1 MASEPQM
8 PAAKTAPKATK
19 RSFKRAAALLAGTAL
34 IGLSLSG
41 CMTTPSVNSDGL
53 YKQPIG
59 RSPVTAN
66 ATAYSD
72 ALVCLGEYA
81 RARHLASPRLAVGR
95 ISDYTGKVSLE
106 GGREITQGASLMAMT
121 ALAKAGA
128 RQVERFDTS
137 VGELELKYANNKLIT
152 DDQVANPT
160 RPADYRKIMAGQVAG
175 SDFFIVGGI
184 TELNYNIRS
193 SGSDAYA
200 GDTKD
205 TGVKGLWY
213 GRTMVMN
220 VALDLRLVDTRTLE
234 VVDVISYQKQI
245 VGKEVKAGVFDI
257 LNGNIFDI
265 SGGQGALEP
274 MQLAVRAMV
283 ERATLEFMAN
293 LYGAS
298 GPEVCLDP
306 RNDFLNSDTLGVT
319 GGLTP
324 AYDNLETNNA
334 GTRAEPTRWQNVAAA
349 PQRRPVGPAPAPGK
363 SAPPPPACETKC
375 VPYDPSAGASGHA
388 RGQSRY

>member
-1 MASEPQM
+1 MASKM
-8 PAAKTAPKATK
+8 HITAPKAL
-19 RSFKRAAALLAGTAL
+19 RRVALLAGAAAL
-34 IGLSLSG
+34 AFTMSG
-41 CMTTPSVNSDGL
+41 CASAPGVNSEGL
-53 YKQPIG
+53 YKEPIG
-59 RSPVTAN
+59 QAPVTAN
-66 ATAYSD
+66 PTAYSD
-72 ALVCLGEYA
+72 ALICLGSYA
-81 RARHLASPRLAVGR
+81 RAHRLASPRIAVGR

-152 DDQVANPT
+152 DAPVANPNQ
-160 RPADYRKIMAGQVAG
+160 PGDYRKIMAGEVAG

-184 TELNYNIRS
+184 TELNYNIQS
-193 SGSDAYA
+193 SGVDAYA
-200 GDTKD
+200 GGSADAS
-205 TGVKGLWY
+205 VKGLY
-213 GRTMVMN
+213 SGRTMVMN

-245 VGKEVKAGVFDI
+245 VGREVKAGVFDI
-257 LNGNIFDI
+257 LNNNIFDI

-274 MQLAVRAMV
+274 MQLAVRAMI

-306 RNDFLNSDTLGVT
+306 KNDFLENPTLGAT

-324 AYDNLETNNA
+324 AYNNLETNNA
-334 GTRAEPTRWQNVAAA
+334 GTRADPTRWTDVADA
-349 PQRRPVGPAPAPGK
+349 PRRHDHDDRDD
-363 SAPPPPACETKC
+363 S
-375 VPYDPSAGASGHA
+375 SASG
-388 RGQSRY
+388 GSRY

>member
-1 MASEPQM
+1 MAHTTHT
-8 PAAKTAPKATK
+8 KTGRKLVATIA
-19 RSFKRAAALLAGTAL
+19 SLAALSVAL
-34 IGLSLSG
+34 TG
-41 CMTTPSVNSDGL
+41 CMTTPGVNAQGN
-53 YKQPIG
+53 YKTPIG
-59 RSPVTAN
+59 KAPVTAN
-66 ATAYSD
+66 PTAYSD
-72 ALVCLGEYA
+72 ALVCLGSYA
-81 RARHLASPRLAVGR
+81 RSHRLASPRLAVGR
-95 ISDYTGKVSLE
+95 ISDYTGRASLD

-152 DDQVANPT
+152 DDAVANPT

-184 TELNYNIRS
+184 TELNNNIRS
-193 SGSDAYA
+193 SGVDAYA

-205 TGVKGLWY
+205 TGPKGLLY
-213 GRTMVMN
+213 GRTLVMN

-245 VGKEVKAGVFDI
+245 VGKEVKAGVFDV

-274 MQLAVRAMV
+274 MQLAVRAMI

-293 LYGAS
+293 LYGAP
-298 GPEVCLDP
+298 GPGVCLDP
-306 RNDFLNSDTLGVT
+306 RNDFLYNDTLGAT

-334 GTRAEPTRWQNVAAA
+334 GTRADPNRWQNVASDKPRGRAA
-349 PQRRPVGPAPAPGK
+349 SDG
-363 SAPPPPACETKC
+363 
-375 VPYDPSAGASGHA
+375 D
-388 RGQSRY
+388 SRY

>member
-1 MASEPQM
+1 MASETQT
-8 PAAKTAPKATK
+8 ATAKTAGQGKK
-19 RSFKRAAALLAGTAL
+19 RIAILLASAAAL
-34 IGLSLSG
+34 GLSMSG
-41 CMTTPSVNSDGL
+41 CVTTPGVNGNGL
-53 YKQPIG
+53 YNNPIG
-59 RSPVTAN
+59 AAPVTAN

-81 RARHLASPRLAVGR
+81 RAHRLASPRLAVGR
-95 ISDYTGKVSLE
+95 ISDYTGKVSSE

-152 DDQVANPT
+152 DQATPNPNV
-160 RPADYRKIMAGQVAG
+160 PADYRKIMAGQVAG

-184 TELNYNIRS
+184 TELNYNIRN
-193 SGSDAYA
+193 SGASVYA
-200 GDTKD
+200 GGEQDASL
-205 TGVKGLWY
+205 KGQASANTY
-213 GRTMVMN
+213 VMN

-245 VGKEVKAGVFDI
+245 VGREVKAGVFDI

-265 SGGQGALEP
+265 SGGQGAQEP
-274 MQLAVRAMV
+274 MQLAVRAEI

-293 LYGAS
+293 LYGVS

-306 RNDFLNSDTLGVT
+306 RNDFLNGPSTIGVT

-324 AYDNLETNNA
+324 AYNNLQTNNA
-334 GTRAEPTRWQNVAAA
+334 QTRADPSRWQDVNAQSQ
-349 PQRRPVGPAPAPGK
+349 QRVVVRDDDG
-363 SAPPPPACETKC
+363 APP
-375 VPYDPSAGASGHA
+375 AG
-388 RGQSRY
+388 SRY

>member
-1 MASEPQM
+1 MLKM
-8 PAAKTAPKATK
+8 THPKPGRKFALALV
-19 RSFKRAAALLAGTAL
+19 SLAALSVAL
-34 IGLSLSG
+34 TG
-41 CMTTPSVNSDGL
+41 CMTTPGVNGAGN

-59 RSPVTAN
+59 KAPVTAN
-66 ATAYSD
+66 PTAYSD
-72 ALVCLGEYA
+72 ALVCMGSYA
-81 RARHLASPRLAVGR
+81 RQHRLASPRLAVGR

-137 VGELELKYANNKLIT
+137 VGEMELKYSNNKLIT
-152 DDQVANPT
+152 DAPVSNPT
-160 RPADYRKIMAGQVAG
+160 APADYRKIMAGQVAG

-193 SGSDAYA
+193 SGVDAYA
-200 GDTKD
+200 GEVSDG
-205 TGVKGLWY
+205 GVKGLFY
-213 GRTMVMN
+213 GRTYIMN

-245 VGKEVKAGVFDI
+245 VGREVKAGIFDI
-257 LNGNIFDI
+257 LNGNLFDI

-274 MQLAVRAMV
+274 MQLAVRSMI
-283 ERATLEFMAN
+283 ERASLEFMAN
-293 LYGAS
+293 LYGVA

-306 RNDFLNSDTLGVT
+306 RNDFLYHTTLGAT

-324 AYDNLETNNA
+324 AYDNLESNNA
-334 GTRAEPTRWQNVAAA
+334 GTRADPNRWTEV
-349 PQRRPVGPAPAPGK
+349 
-363 SAPPPPACETKC
+363 T
-375 VPYDPSAGASGHA
+375 SGS
-388 RGQSRY
+388 RSNRSSGSRY

>member
-1 MASEPQM
+1 MTSQNRTP
-8 PAAKTAPKATK
+8 ATK
-19 RSFKRAAALLAGTAL
+19 GRTLRASLALISAAAMSVAL
-34 IGLSLSG
+34 TG
-41 CMTTPSVNSDGL
+41 CMTPGVQADGN
-53 YKQPIG
+53 YKTPIG
-59 RSPVTAN
+59 AAPVTAN

-72 ALVCLGEYA
+72 ALVCLGGYA
-81 RARHLASPRLAVGR
+81 RAHRLASPRLAVGR

-152 DDQVANPT
+152 DGAVANPT
-160 RPADYRKIMAGQVAG
+160 HPADYRKIMAGQVAG

-193 SGSDAYA
+193 SGVDAYA
-200 GDTKD
+200 GEVKD
-205 TGVKGLWY
+205 TGVKGLFS
-213 GRTMVMN
+213 GRTYVMN

-245 VGKEVKAGVFDI
+245 VGREIKAGVFDI

-274 MQLAVRAMV
+274 MQLAVRSMI
-283 ERATLEFMAN
+283 ERSTLEFMAN
-293 LYGAS
+293 LYGVS

-306 RNDFLNSDTLGVT
+306 KNDFLYNDTLGAT

-324 AYDNLETNNA
+324 AYNNLETNNA
-334 GTRAEPTRWQNVAAA
+334 ETRSDPNRWQNVAGDKH
-349 PQRRPVGPAPAPGK
+349 RRSDAD
-363 SAPPPPACETKC
+363 SA
-375 VPYDPSAGASGHA
+375 
-388 RGQSRY
+388 SRY

>member
-1 MASEPQM
+1 MTASNSKPQTAGKRLKK
-8 PAAKTAPKATK
+8 AAL
-19 RSFKRAAALLAGTAL
+19 LLAGTAMMAV
-34 IGLSLSG
+34 SLSG
-41 CMTTPSVNSDGL
+41 CMTTPSVNADGL
-53 YKQPIG
+53 YKTPIG
-59 RSPVTAN
+59 TAPVTAN
-66 ATAYSD
+66 PTAYSD

-81 RARHLASPRLAVGR
+81 RSRRLASPRLAVGR

-106 GGREITQGASLMAMT
+106 GGREITQGASLMTMT

-152 DDQVANPT
+152 DDQVANPN

-193 SGSDAYA
+193 SGVDAYA
-200 GDTKD
+200 GEVKD
-205 TGVKGLWY
+205 TGIKGIAS
-213 GRTMVMN
+213 GRTYVMN

-274 MQLAVRAMV
+274 MQLAVRSMI

-306 RNDFLNSDTLGVT
+306 RNDFLNNPTTLGVT

-324 AYDNLETNNA
+324 AYDNLESNNA
-334 GTRAEPTRWQNVAAA
+334 ATRADPTRWQAGTDD
-349 PQRRPVGPAPAPGK
+349 RRRGPKPG
-363 SAPPPPACETKC
+363 
-375 VPYDPSAGASGHA
+375 SGD
-388 RGQSRY
+388 SRY

>member
-1 MASEPQM
+1 MASKTET
-8 PAAKTAPKATK
+8 ATAKTAGQKSKGLRTK
-19 RSFKRAAALLAGTAL
+19 RVATLLASAAALS
-34 IGLSLSG
+34 LSLSG
-41 CMTTPSVNSDGL
+41 CMTTPGVNGNGL
-53 YKQPIG
+53 YNNPIG
-59 RSPVTAN
+59 AAPVTAN

-81 RARHLASPRLAVGR
+81 RAHRLASPRLAVGR
-95 ISDYTGKVSLE
+95 ISDYTGKVSAE

-152 DDQVANPT
+152 DQATPNPNL
-160 RPADYRKIMAGQVAG
+160 PADYRKIMAGQVAG

-193 SGSDAYA
+193 
-200 GDTKD
+200 
-205 TGVKGLWY
+205 TGVDAFAGGEQDASLKGLGS
-213 GRTMVMN
+213 GRTYVMN

-245 VGKEVKAGVFDI
+245 VGKEIKAGVFDI

-265 SGGQGALEP
+265 SAGQGALEP
-274 MQLAVRAMV
+274 MQLAVRAEI

-293 LYGAS
+293 LYGVS
-298 GPEVCLDP
+298 GPDVCLDP
-306 RNDFLNSDTLGVT
+306 HNDFLNNPSALGVT

-324 AYDNLETNNA
+324 AYNNLETNNA
-334 GTRAEPTRWQNVAAA
+334 ATRADPSRWQDVGTQSQRRVAA
-349 PQRRPVGPAPAPGK
+349 
-363 SAPPPPACETKC
+363 
-375 VPYDPSAGASGHA
+375 DNGANTG
-388 RGQSRY
+388 SRY

>member
-1 MASEPQM
+1 MAHMTKIKSGKKL
-8 PAAKTAPKATK
+8 AATLA
-19 RSFKRAAALLAGTAL
+19 SLAALSVAL
-34 IGLSLSG
+34 TG
-41 CMTTPSVNSDGL
+41 CMTTPGVNAQGN
-53 YKQPIG
+53 YKNPIG
-59 RSPVTAN
+59 KAPVTAN
-66 ATAYSD
+66 PTAYSD
-72 ALVCLGEYA
+72 ALVCLGSYA
-81 RARHLASPRLAVGR
+81 RAHRLASPRLAVGR
-95 ISDYTGKVSLE
+95 ISDYTGRASLD

-152 DDQVANPT
+152 DDAVANPT

-184 TELNYNIRS
+184 TELNNNIRS
-193 SGSDAYA
+193 AGVDAYA

-205 TGVKGLWY
+205 TGVKGMFY
-213 GRTMVMN
+213 GRTLVMN

-245 VGKEVKAGVFDI
+245 VGKEVKAGVFDV

-274 MQLAVRAMV
+274 MQLAVRAMI

-293 LYGAS
+293 LYGAP
-298 GPEVCLDP
+298 GPEVCLDSQ
-306 RNDFLNSDTLGVT
+306 NDFLYNDTLGAT

-334 GTRAEPTRWQNVAAA
+334 GTRANPTRWQNLTADKPRDHTA
-349 PQRRPVGPAPAPGK
+349 
-363 SAPPPPACETKC
+363 SA
-375 VPYDPSAGASGHA
+375 DGD
-388 RGQSRY
+388 SRY

>member
-1 MASEPQM
+1 MASENQM
-8 PAAKTAPKATK
+8 PTAKKAK
-19 RSFKRAAALLAGTAL
+19 RGFKRAAALLAGTAL

-41 CMTTPSVNSDGL
+41 CVTTPSVNDDGL
-53 YKQPIG
+53 YNKPIG
-59 RSPVTAN
+59 KSPVTAN

-106 GGREITQGASLMAMT
+106 GGREITQGASLMTMT

-160 RPADYRKIMAGQVAG
+160 HPADYRKIMAGQVAG

-193 SGSDAYA
+193 SGFDGYA

-205 TGVKGLWY
+205 SGLKALGY
-213 GRTMVMN
+213 RRTMVMN

-245 VGKEVKAGVFDI
+245 VGREVKAGVFDI

-274 MQLAVRAMV
+274 MQLAVRSML

-293 LYGAS
+293 LYGAP

-306 RNDFLNSDTLGVT
+306 RNDFLNSNTLGVT

-349 PQRRPVGPAPAPGK
+349 PQRRSDAARPAPGR
-363 SAPPPPACETKC
+363 AAPPPPPACETKC
-375 VPYDPSAGASGHA
+375 VPYDPNAGAGGNVH
-388 RGQSRY
+388 GQSRY

>member
-1 MASEPQM
+1 MAHMTQK
-8 PAAKTAPKATK
+8 KTGKKLVATIA
-19 RSFKRAAALLAGTAL
+19 SLAALSIAL
-34 IGLSLSG
+34 TG
-41 CMTTPSVNSDGL
+41 CMTTPSVNASGN
-53 YKQPIG
+53 YKNPIG
-59 RSPVTAN
+59 KAPVTAN
-66 ATAYSD
+66 PTAYSD
-72 ALVCLGEYA
+72 ALVCLGSYA
-81 RARHLASPRLAVGR
+81 RSHRLASPRLAVGR
-95 ISDYTGKVSLE
+95 ISDYTGRASLD
-106 GGREITQGASLMAMT
+106 GGREITPGASLMAMT

-152 DDQVANPT
+152 DDAVANPT

-184 TELNYNIRS
+184 TELNNNIRS
-193 SGSDAYA
+193 SGIDAYA
-200 GDTKD
+200 GETKD
-205 TGVKGLWY
+205 TGLKGMAY
-213 GRTMVMN
+213 GRTLVMN

-245 VGKEVKAGVFDI
+245 VGKEVKAGVFDV

-274 MQLAVRAMV
+274 MQLAVRAMI

-298 GPEVCLDP
+298 GPDVCLDP
-306 RNDFLNSDTLGVT
+306 QNDFLYNDTLGAT

-334 GTRAEPTRWQNVAAA
+334 GTRAEPSRWQNIAGDKPRSHTAASD
-349 PQRRPVGPAPAPGK
+349 G
-363 SAPPPPACETKC
+363 
-375 VPYDPSAGASGHA
+375 D
-388 RGQSRY
+388 SRY

>member
-1 MASEPQM
+1 M
-8 PAAKTAPKATK
+8 AKTAGRRT
-19 RSFKRAAALLAGTAL
+19 KRAAVLLASAAAL
-34 IGLSLSG
+34 GLSLSG
-41 CMTTPSVNSDGL
+41 CVTTPGVNDNGL
-53 YKQPIG
+53 YNNPIG
-59 RSPVTAN
+59 SAPVTAN

-81 RARHLASPRLAVGR
+81 RAHHLASPRLAVGR
-95 ISDYTGKVSLE
+95 ISDYTGKVAE
-106 GGREITQGASLMAMT
+106 GGGREITQGASLMAMT

-152 DDQVANPT
+152 DQATPNPNV
-160 RPADYRKIMAGQVAG
+160 PSDYRRIMAGEVAG

-193 SGSDAYA
+193 SGVDAYA
-200 GDTKD
+200 GEVKD
-205 TGVKGLWY
+205 TGIKGLGS
-213 GRTMVMN
+213 GRTYVMN

-245 VGKEVKAGVFDI
+245 VGREVKAGVFDI

-265 SGGQGALEP
+265 SAGQGALEP
-274 MQLAVRAMV
+274 MQLAVRAEI

-293 LYGAS
+293 LYGVS
-298 GPEVCLDP
+298 GPDVCLDP
-306 RNDFLNSDTLGVT
+306 RNDFLNNPSTLGVT

-324 AYDNLETNNA
+324 AYNNLETNNA
-334 GTRAEPTRWQNVAAA
+334 ATRADPSRWQDVGTPQGRHVVYDGAAA
-349 PQRRPVGPAPAPGK
+349 P
-363 SAPPPPACETKC
+363 
-375 VPYDPSAGASGHA
+375 AG
-388 RGQSRY
+388 SRY

>member
-1 MASEPQM
+1 MAHMTQT
-8 PAAKTAPKATK
+8 KTGKKLVATIA
-19 RSFKRAAALLAGTAL
+19 SLAALSVAL
-34 IGLSLSG
+34 TG
-41 CMTTPSVNSDGL
+41 CMTTPSVNASGN
-53 YKQPIG
+53 YKDPIG
-59 RSPVTAN
+59 KAPVTAN
-66 ATAYSD
+66 PTAYSD
-72 ALVCLGEYA
+72 ALVCLGSYA
-81 RARHLASPRLAVGR
+81 RAHRLASPRLAVGR
-95 ISDYTGKVSLE
+95 ISDYTGRASLD

-152 DDQVANPT
+152 DDAVANPT

-184 TELNYNIRS
+184 TELNNNIRS
-193 SGSDAYA
+193 SGVDAYA

-205 TGVKGLWY
+205 TGLKGMAY
-213 GRTMVMN
+213 GRTLVMN

-245 VGKEVKAGVFDI
+245 VGKEVKAGVFDV

-274 MQLAVRAMV
+274 MQLAVRAMI

-298 GPEVCLDP
+298 GPDVCLDP
-306 RNDFLNSDTLGVT
+306 QNDFLYNDTLGAT

-334 GTRAEPTRWQNVAAA
+334 GTRAEPNRWKNIAADKS
-349 PQRRPVGPAPAPGK
+349 RDHTPASDG
-363 SAPPPPACETKC
+363 
-375 VPYDPSAGASGHA
+375 D
-388 RGQSRY
+388 SRY

>member
-1 MASEPQM
+1 MAFKM
-8 PAAKTAPKATK
+8 HTPAFKAVK
-19 RSFKRAAALLAGTAL
+19 RVALLAGTAVL
-34 IGLSLSG
+34 AFSLSG
-41 CMTTPSVNSDGL
+41 CMTPGVQADGN
-53 YKQPIG
+53 YSAPIG
-59 RSPVTAN
+59 RAPVTAN

-72 ALVCLGEYA
+72 ALICLGSYA
-81 RARHLASPRLAVGR
+81 RAHRLASPRIAVGR

-152 DDQVANPT
+152 DAPVANPNQ
-160 RPADYRKIMAGQVAG
+160 PGDYRKIMAGEVAG

-184 TELNYNIRS
+184 TELNYNIQS
-193 SGSDAYA
+193 SGIDAYA
-200 GDTKD
+200 GEVKD
-205 TGVKGLWY
+205 NGVKGLY
-213 GRTMVMN
+213 SGRTMVMN

-245 VGKEVKAGVFDI
+245 VGREIKAGVFDI
-257 LNGNIFDI
+257 LNNNIFDI

-274 MQLAVRAMV
+274 MQLAVRAMI

-293 LYGAS
+293 LYGVS

-306 RNDFLNSDTLGVT
+306 QNDFLENPTLGAT

-334 GTRAEPTRWQNVAAA
+334 GTRADPNRWTDIADA
-349 PQRRPVGPAPAPGK
+349 PRNRRDDDHHAQ
-363 SAPPPPACETKC
+363 S
-375 VPYDPSAGASGHA
+375 SG
-388 RGQSRY
+388 GGSRY

>member
-1 MASEPQM
+1 MASNSKMQTTGKRLAK
-8 PAAKTAPKATK
+8 AAL
-19 RSFKRAAALLAGTAL
+19 LLAGTAMMTV
-34 IGLSLSG
+34 SLSG
-41 CMTTPSVNSDGL
+41 CMTTPSVNSAGL
-53 YKQPIG
+53 YKDPIG
-59 RSPVTAN
+59 RAPVTAN

-81 RARHLASPRLAVGR
+81 RAHRLASPRLAVGR

-152 DDQVANPT
+152 DAPVANPNQ
-160 RPADYRKIMAGQVAG
+160 PADYRKIMAGEVAG

-184 TELNYNIRS
+184 TELNYNIQS
-193 SGSDAYA
+193 SGADAYA

-205 TGVKGLWY
+205 TGLKGLY
-213 GRTMVMN
+213 SGRTMVMN

-245 VGKEVKAGVFDI
+245 VGREVKAGVFDI
-257 LNGNIFDI
+257 LNNNIFDI

-274 MQLAVRAMV
+274 MQLAVRAMI

-293 LYGAS
+293 LYGVS
-298 GPEVCLDP
+298 GPDVCLDP
-306 RNDFLNSDTLGVT
+306 QNDFLENPTLGAT

-324 AYDNLETNNA
+324 AYNNLETNNA
-334 GTRAEPTRWQNVAAA
+334 GTRA
-349 PQRRPVGPAPAPGK
+349 
-363 SAPPPPACETKC
+363 
-375 VPYDPSAGASGHA
+375 DPSRWTDVADAPRRDPHDDRDNSSASG
-388 RGQSRY
+388 GSRY

>member
-1 MASEPQM
+1 MA
-8 PAAKTAPKATK
+8 
-19 RSFKRAAALLAGTAL
+19 
-34 IGLSLSG
+34 LSG
-41 CMTTPSVNSDGL
+41 CMTPSVHADGN
-53 YKQPIG
+53 YKTPIG

-66 ATAYSD
+66 PTAYSD
-72 ALVCLGEYA
+72 ALVCLGAYA
-81 RARHLASPRLAVGR
+81 REHHLASPRLAVGR

-152 DDQVANPT
+152 DDAVANPNH
-160 RPADYRKIMAGQVAG
+160 PADYRKIMAGQVAG

-184 TELNYNIRS
+184 TELNYNIQS
-193 SGSDAYA
+193 SGLDAYA
-200 GDTKD
+200 GDTKN
-205 TGVKGLWY
+205 TGIKGLY
-213 GRTMVMN
+213 SGRTYVMN

-245 VGKEVKAGVFDI
+245 VGREIQAGVFDI

-265 SGGQGALEP
+265 DGGQGALEP
-274 MQLAVRAMV
+274 MQLAVRAMI

-293 LYGAS
+293 LYGVS
-298 GPEVCLDP
+298 GPDICLDP
-306 RNDFLNSDTLGVT
+306 KNDFLENATMGPT

-324 AYDNLETNNA
+324 AYNNLETNNA
-334 GTRAEPTRWQNVAAA
+334 STRADPTRWENVAAD
-349 PQRRPVGPAPAPGK
+349 RRAE
-363 SAPPPPACETKC
+363 SPPPA
-375 VPYDPSAGASGHA
+375 DDRDRRDHGHDGGDA
-388 RGQSRY
+388 AVNDSRY

>member
-1 MASEPQM
+1 MTHIKPGKKLVATIASL
-8 PAAKTAPKATK
+8 
-19 RSFKRAAALLAGTAL
+19 AALSVAL
-34 IGLSLSG
+34 TG
-41 CMTTPSVNSDGL
+41 CMTTPSVNAQGN
-53 YKQPIG
+53 YKNPIG
-59 RSPVTAN
+59 KAPVTAN
-66 ATAYSD
+66 PTAYSD
-72 ALVCLGEYA
+72 ALVCLGTYA
-81 RARHLASPRLAVGR
+81 RAHRLASPRLAVGR
-95 ISDYTGKVSLE
+95 ISDYTGRASLD

-152 DDQVANPT
+152 DDAVANPT

-184 TELNYNIRS
+184 TELNNNIRS
-193 SGSDAYA
+193 NGIDAYA
-200 GDTKD
+200 GDTSD
-205 TGVKGLWY
+205 TGPKGLLY
-213 GRTMVMN
+213 GRTLVMN

-245 VGKEVKAGVFDI
+245 VGKEVKAGVFDV
-257 LNGNIFDI
+257 LNGNVFDI

-274 MQLAVRAMV
+274 MQLAVRAMI

-293 LYGAS
+293 LYGAP

-306 RNDFLNSDTLGVT
+306 QNDFLYNDTLGTT

-324 AYDNLETNNA
+324 AYNNLETNNA
-334 GTRAEPTRWQNVAAA
+334 GTRADPKRWENVAADKPRDHTA
-349 PQRRPVGPAPAPGK
+349 AANG
-363 SAPPPPACETKC
+363 
-375 VPYDPSAGASGHA
+375 D
-388 RGQSRY
+388 SRY

>member
-1 MASEPQM
+1 MASNR
-8 PAAKTAPKATK
+8 KTHTGG
-19 RSFKRAAALLAGTAL
+19 FKRIATLLAGTAM
-34 IGLSLSG
+34 IAVTLSG
-41 CMTTPSVNSDGL
+41 CVSAPGVNSAGN
-53 YKQPIG
+53 YKTPIG
-59 RSPVTAN
+59 RAPVTSN

-81 RARHLASPRLAVGR
+81 RARRLASPRLAVGR

-160 RPADYRKIMAGQVAG
+160 KPADYRKIMAGQVAG

-193 SGSDAYA
+193 GGFDALA
-200 GDTKD
+200 GETAS
-205 TGVKGLWY
+205 TGIKGMAY
-213 GRTMVMN
+213 NRTYVMN

-234 VVDVISYQKQI
+234 VVDVISYQKQV
-245 VGKEVKAGVFDI
+245 VGREVKAGVFDI
-257 LNGNIFDI
+257 WNGNIFDL
-265 SGGQGALEP
+265 SGGAGALEP
-274 MQLAVRAMV
+274 MQLAVRAMI
-283 ERATLEFMAN
+283 ERSALEFMAN

-298 GPEVCLDP
+298 GPQVCLDP
-306 RNDFLNSDTLGVT
+306 QNDFLYSDTLGAT

-334 GTRAEPTRWQNVAAA
+334 GTRADPNRWQNIA
-349 PQRRPVGPAPAPGK
+349 GTPARKHGGSGK
-363 SAPPPPACETKC
+363 
-375 VPYDPSAGASGHA
+375 H
-388 RGQSRY
+388 

>member
-1 MASEPQM
+1 MASETQIHAPRKGLKRF
-8 PAAKTAPKATK
+8 AALLT
-19 RSFKRAAALLAGTAL
+19 SAAALSMTLT
-34 IGLSLSG
+34 G
-41 CMTTPSVNSDGL
+41 CMTTPSVNSAGV
-53 YKQPIG
+53 YKDPIG
-59 RSPVTAN
+59 KAPVTAN

-72 ALVCLGEYA
+72 ALVCLGSFA
-81 RARHLASPRLAVGR
+81 RQHRLASPRLAVGR

-121 ALAKAGA
+121 ALAKSGA

-137 VGELELKYANNKLIT
+137 VGEMELKYANNKLIT
-152 DDQVANPT
+152 DAPSANPT
-160 RPADYRKIMAGQVAG
+160 APGDFRKINAGSVAG

-193 SGSDAYA
+193 SGVDAYA
-200 GDTKD
+200 GEVSDG
-205 TGVKGLWY
+205 GVKGLFT
-213 GRTMVMN
+213 GRTYVMN

-245 VGKEVKAGVFDI
+245 VGREVKAGVFDI

-274 MQLAVRAMV
+274 MQLAVRAMI

-293 LYGAS
+293 LYGVS

-306 RNDFLNSDTLGVT
+306 SNDFLYNDTIGAT

-324 AYDNLETNNA
+324 AYNNLETNNA
-334 GTRAEPTRWQNVAAA
+334 GTRADPNRWTDVSTSSRGRGNGG
-349 PQRRPVGPAPAPGK
+349 R
-363 SAPPPPACETKC
+363 S
-375 VPYDPSAGASGHA
+375 SG
-388 RGQSRY
+388 GSRY

>member
-1 MASEPQM
+1 MAHMTQT
-8 PAAKTAPKATK
+8 KTGKKLVATIA
-19 RSFKRAAALLAGTAL
+19 SLAALSVAL
-34 IGLSLSG
+34 TG
-41 CMTTPSVNSDGL
+41 CMTTPSVNASGN
-53 YKQPIG
+53 YKTPIG
-59 RSPVTAN
+59 KAPVTAN
-66 ATAYSD
+66 PTAYSD
-72 ALVCLGEYA
+72 ALVCLGSYA
-81 RARHLASPRLAVGR
+81 RAHRLASPRLAVGR
-95 ISDYTGKVSLE
+95 ISDYTGRASLD

-152 DDQVANPT
+152 DDNVANPT

-184 TELNYNIRS
+184 TELNDNLRS
-193 SGSDAYA
+193 SGVDAYA

-205 TGVKGLWY
+205 TGVKGMFY
-213 GRTMVMN
+213 GRTLVMN

-245 VGKEVKAGVFDI
+245 VGKEVKAGVFDV

-274 MQLAVRAMV
+274 MQLAVRAMI

-298 GPEVCLDP
+298 GPDVCLDP
-306 RNDFLNSDTLGVT
+306 QNDFLYNDTLGAT

-334 GTRAEPTRWQNVAAA
+334 GTRADPNRWQNIAGDKPRDHVAASD
-349 PQRRPVGPAPAPGK
+349 GN
-363 SAPPPPACETKC
+363 
-375 VPYDPSAGASGHA
+375 
-388 RGQSRY
+388 SRY

>member
-1 MASEPQM
+1 MTTQIRK
-8 PAAKTAPKATK
+8 PALFGLI
-19 RSFKRAAALLAGTAL
+19 SAAAMAVAL
-34 IGLSLSG
+34 TG
-41 CMTTPSVNSDGL
+41 CMTTPSVNADGN
-53 YKQPIG
+53 YKTPIG
-59 RSPVTAN
+59 RAPVTAN
-66 ATAYSD
+66 PTAYSD
-72 ALVCLGEYA
+72 ALVCLGGYA
-81 RARHLASPRLAVGR
+81 RSHRLASPRLAVGR
-95 ISDYTGKVSLE
+95 ISDYTGRASLD

-152 DDQVANPT
+152 DAPVSNPT
-160 RPADYRKIMAGQVAG
+160 QPADYRKIMAGQVAG

-184 TELNYNIRS
+184 TELNNNIRS
-193 SGSDAYA
+193 SGVDAYA
-200 GDTKD
+200 GETKT
-205 TGVKGLWY
+205 TGVKGLFY
-213 GRTMVMN
+213 GRTLVMN

-245 VGKEVKAGVFDI
+245 VGKEVKAGVFDV

-274 MQLAVRAMV
+274 MQLAVRAMI

-298 GPEVCLDP
+298 GPDVCLDP
-306 RNDFLNSDTLGVT
+306 QNDFLYNDTLGAT

-334 GTRAEPTRWQNVAAA
+334 GTRAEPSRWQNIASDKH
-349 PQRRPVGPAPAPGK
+349 RGPAEHDAGY
-363 SAPPPPACETKC
+363 SAS
-375 VPYDPSAGASGHA
+375 DGG
-388 RGQSRY
+388 SRY

>member
-1 MASEPQM
+1 MTTQPRK
-8 PAAKTAPKATK
+8 PAYK
-19 RSFKRAAALLAGTAL
+19 RLALGLISAAAMSVAL
-34 IGLSLSG
+34 TG
-41 CMTTPSVNSDGL
+41 CMTTPSVNATGN
-53 YKQPIG
+53 YKNPIG
-59 RSPVTAN
+59 AAPVTAN

-72 ALVCLGEYA
+72 ALVCLGSYA
-81 RARHLASPRLAVGR
+81 RSHRLASPRLAVGR

-152 DDQVANPT
+152 DAPLANPT
-160 RPADYRKIMAGQVAG
+160 QPADYRKIMAGQVAG

-193 SGSDAYA
+193 SGVDAYA
-200 GDTKD
+200 GEVKD
-205 TGVKGLWY
+205 AGVKGLAY
-213 GRTMVMN
+213 GRTYVMN

-274 MQLAVRAMV
+274 MQLAVRAMI

-306 RNDFLNSDTLGVT
+306 QNDFLYNDTLGTT

-334 GTRAEPTRWQNVAAA
+334 GTRADPARWQNIAGDKH
-349 PQRRPVGPAPAPGK
+349 R
-363 SAPPPPACETKC
+363 SADT
-375 VPYDPSAGASGHA
+375 A
-388 RGQSRY
+388 RSDGRY

>member
-1 MASEPQM
+1 MASNSKTQ
-8 PAAKTAPKATK
+8 TAPSK
-19 RSFKRAAALLAGTAL
+19 RPSLKRPNLKRIALLLGGTAM

-41 CMTTPSVNSDGL
+41 CMTTPGVNADGN
-53 YKQPIG
+53 YKNPIG
-59 RSPVTAN
+59 TAPVTAN

-81 RARHLASPRLAVGR
+81 RSRHLASPRLAVGR

-160 RPADYRKIMAGQVAG
+160 HPADYRKIMAGQVAG

-193 SGSDAYA
+193 AGVDAYA

-205 TGVKGLWY
+205 TGLKGMAY

-265 SGGQGALEP
+265 SAGQGALEP
-274 MQLAVRAMV
+274 MQLAVRAMI
-283 ERATLEFMAN
+283 ERASLEFMAN
-293 LYGAS
+293 LYGAT
-298 GPEVCLDP
+298 GPDVCLSP
-306 RNDFLNSDTLGVT
+306 NNDFLNAPSTLGVT

-334 GTRAEPTRWQNVAAA
+334 ATRADPGRWQDVTDD
-349 PQRRPVGPAPAPGK
+349 RRRSG
-363 SAPPPPACETKC
+363 SASS
-375 VPYDPSAGASGHA
+375 DGSA
-388 RGQSRY
+388 SRY

>member
-1 MASEPQM
+1 MASET
-8 PAAKTAPKATK
+8 ATTTAKTAGRGKK
-19 RSFKRAAALLAGTAL
+19 RIAALLASATAL
-34 IGLSLSG
+34 SLALSG
-41 CMTTPSVNSDGL
+41 CMSTTMTSPGVNRNGL
-53 YKQPIG
+53 YSNPIG
-59 RSPVTAN
+59 SSPVTAN

-81 RARHLASPRLAVGR
+81 RAHHLASPRLAVGR
-95 ISDYTGKVSLE
+95 ISDYTGKVAE
-106 GGREITQGASLMAMT
+106 GGGREITQGASLMAMT

-152 DDQVANPT
+152 DQATPNPNV
-160 RPADYRKIMAGQVAG
+160 PADYRKIMAGQVAG

-193 SGSDAYA
+193 TGYDAFA
-200 GDTKD
+200 GGEADASL
-205 TGVKGLWY
+205 KGLGS
-213 GRTMVMN
+213 GRTYVMN
-220 VALDLRLVDTRTLE
+220 VAIDLRLVDTRTLE

-245 VGKEVKAGVFDI
+245 VGREVKAGVFDI

-265 SGGQGALEP
+265 SAGQGALEP
-274 MQLAVRAMV
+274 MELGVRAEI

-293 LYGAS
+293 LYGVS

-306 RNDFLNSDTLGVT
+306 RNDFLNNPTLGVT

-324 AYDNLETNNA
+324 AYNNLETNNA
-334 GTRAEPTRWQNVAAA
+334 ATRADPSRWQDVGA
-349 PQRRPVGPAPAPGK
+349 PSQQGRPVAGDNGAVAP
-363 SAPPPPACETKC
+363 
-375 VPYDPSAGASGHA
+375 SG
-388 RGQSRY
+388 SRY

>member
-1 MASEPQM
+1 MAHTTHT
-8 PAAKTAPKATK
+8 KTGRKLVATIA
-19 RSFKRAAALLAGTAL
+19 SLAALSVAL
-34 IGLSLSG
+34 TG
-41 CMTTPSVNSDGL
+41 CMTTPGVNAQGN
-53 YKQPIG
+53 YKTPIG
-59 RSPVTAN
+59 KAPVTAN
-66 ATAYSD
+66 PTAYSD
-72 ALVCLGEYA
+72 ALVCLGSYA
-81 RARHLASPRLAVGR
+81 RSHRLASPRLAVGR
-95 ISDYTGKVSLE
+95 ISDYTGRASLD

-152 DDQVANPT
+152 DDAVANPT

-184 TELNYNIRS
+184 TELNNNIRS
-193 SGSDAYA
+193 SGIDAYA

-205 TGVKGLWY
+205 TGPKGLLY
-213 GRTMVMN
+213 GRTLVMN

-245 VGKEVKAGVFDI
+245 VGKEVKAGVFDV

-274 MQLAVRAMV
+274 MQLAVRAMI

-293 LYGAS
+293 LYGAP
-298 GPEVCLDP
+298 GPDVCLDP
-306 RNDFLNSDTLGVT
+306 RNDFLYNDTLGAT

-334 GTRAEPTRWQNVAAA
+334 GTRADPNRWQNVASDKPRGRAA
-349 PQRRPVGPAPAPGK
+349 SDG
-363 SAPPPPACETKC
+363 
-375 VPYDPSAGASGHA
+375 D
-388 RGQSRY
+388 SRY